1 MTPRGMLLGAG
12 ILSVARL
19 GWTGRL
25 RLAMFRLVMLLFSLV
40 TSLRNAVTCFSL
52 ALGLFIF
59 ELL

>member
-1 MTPRGMLLGAG
+1 MLLGAG